1 MKAFFFSSTF
11 ASVILL
17 MGLSLL
23 NSCTGND
30 AKQDMAEYCDCIQK
44 HKNDPEGRESC
55 YELMENIIQKYEY
68 DHEAMTQIVDE
79 ASKCY

>member
-1 MKAFFFSSTF
+1 MR
-11 ASVILL
+11 ILL
-17 MGLSLL
+17 ILFTGLLIS
-23 NSCTGND
+23 SCSTTTV
-30 AKQDMAEYCDCIQK
+30 KEDMDEYCDCIQK
-44 HKNDPEGRESC
+44 YKHDPEGRESC